1 MITIVNCYKLHT
13 TIKLLC
19 QHCRSRCCSAS
30 TGVAWIE
37 NYHLRVDIFEEENI
51 TSIGNFQHSR
61 VSHKN
66 ESFDAVVMMVGIW
79 SSQSPTGTM
88 NEGSVTQYS
97 PVDNWFCVMLIWYMH
112 LCTGVLCSLLTGH
125 TLHCHH
131 WQWPTGPATVLTC
144 LPVCLSTGRVSCLRY
159 TTDTIQHPVK
169 HMNARNNEILI
180 ETLALC
186 TLILLK

>member
-61 VSHKN
+61 DSLKN
-66 ESFDAVVMMVGIW
+66 ESFTFDAVVGILGIW
-79 SSQSPTGTM
+79 SPTTGTM
-88 NEGSVTQYS
+88 NEGSVTQHS
-97 PVDNWFCVMLIWYMH
+97 PVDNWFGVMLIWYMH
-112 LCTGVLCSLLTGH
+112 LCTGVLCCAAYWHSLTGH

-144 LPVCLSTGRVSCLRY
+144 LPVRLSTGRVFLPSLSLYYRC
-159 TTDTIQHPVK
+159 DTIQHPV
-169 HMNARNNEILI
+169 I
-180 ETLALC
+180 ETHEC
-186 TLILLK
+186 TE

>member
-1 MITIVNCYKLHT
+1 MVDFQLQKWYRVLHQSISYFVITIVDCYKLHT

-61 VSHKN
+61 FSHKN

-88 NEGSVTQYS
+88 NEGSVTQHR

-112 LCTGVLCSLLTGH
+112 LCTGVLCCVAYWQDT
-125 TLHCHH
+125 HC
-131 WQWPTGPATVLTC
+131 TA
-144 LPVCLSTGRVSCLRY
+144 
-159 TTDTIQHPVK
+159 TTDSGP
-169 HMNARNNEILI
+169 
-180 ETLALC
+180 LAQPLY
-186 TLILLK
+186 